1 MKLARRMERLGTET
15 AFSVLAKA
23 KALEAEG
30 REIIH
35 LEIGEPD
42 FDTPD
47 HVVEAGCKALRDG
60 HTHYTPTAGIPELRE
75 AIAVDV
81 ARSRG
86 IDVGPE
92 QVVVTPGGKPIMFFA
107 ILALVE
113 EGDEVLLPNP
123 AFPIYESMVNFVGG
137 RPVFVPLRQENGFRF
152 DLDEFSAGLSERTR
166 LVILNSP
173 ANPTGG
179 VLTADDIAGLA
190 DILRERP
197 DVYVLSDEIYS
208 RLLYT
213 GDFASI
219 ASEPGL
225 GPDGRTIILDG
236 FSKTY
241 AMTGWRLGYGV
252 MPEPLAEEVA
262 KLQVNSNSCTN
273 AATQYAGLAA
283 LQGPQD
289 AVESMLA
296 EFRARRDL
304 IVAGLN
310 ELPGVECITPQ
321 GAFYAFPRIT
331 ETGLFGRQTRRS
343 TPRRGRRSVPLRYG
357 VRPPRRGPPAPLL
370 RQLAREHQQS
380 APEDGRGP
388 VAVIAGSSTLGV
400 AALSSAESSSEWV
413 ILSGG
418 LLLHFLRR

>member
-1 MKLARRMERLGTET
+1 VGLARRMERLGTET

-23 KALEAEG
+23 KALEAQG

-42 FDTPD
+42 FDTPS
-47 HVVEAGCKALRDG
+47 HIVEAGCRALRDG

-75 AIAVDV
+75 AIADDV
-81 ARSRG
+81 AQSRG
-86 IDVGPE
+86 IEVDPA

-113 EGDEVLLPNP
+113 EGEEVLVPNP
-123 AFPIYESMVNFVGG
+123 SFPIYESMVNFVGG
-137 RPVFVPLRQENGFRF
+137 RPVFVPLRQENEFRF
-152 DLDEFSAGLSERTR
+152 DLDELRAGLSERTK

-179 VLTADDIAGLA
+179 VLAPQDIAGLA

-197 DVYVLSDEIYS
+197 DIFVLSDEIYC
-208 RLLYT
+208 RMLY
-213 GDFASI
+213 DSPFASI
-219 ASEPGL
+219 ASEPDM
-225 GPDGRTIILDG
+225 GPDARTIILDG

-252 MPEPLAEEVA
+252 MPTPLAEQIT

-273 AATQYAGLAA
+273 AATQHAGLEA
-283 LQGPQD
+283 LAGPQD
-289 AVESMLA
+289 GVDAMLA

-310 ELPGVECITPQ
+310 ELPGVDCITPK

-331 ETGLFGRQTRRS
+331 VTGYAADVL
-343 TPRRGRRSVPLRYG
+343 
-357 VRPPRRGPPAPLL
+357 ADLL
-370 RQLAREHQQS
+370 LEEA
-380 APEDGRGP
+380 
-388 VAVIAGSSTLGV
+388 GV
-400 AALSSAESSSEWV
+400 ACLAGTAFGQYGEGHLRFSYANSRENIARALEHMDQ
-413 ILSGG
+413 ILSRPQPS
-418 LLLHFLRR
+418 LSP

>member
-1 MKLARRMERLGTET
+1 VGLARRMGRLGTET

-23 KALEAEG
+23 KALEAQG

-42 FDTPD
+42 FDTPS
-47 HVVEAGCKALRDG
+47 HIVEAGCRALRDG

-75 AIAVDV
+75 AIADDV
-81 ARSRG
+81 AQSRG
-86 IDVGPE
+86 IEVDPA

-113 EGDEVLLPNP
+113 EGDEVLVPNP
-123 AFPIYESMVNFVGG
+123 SFPIYESMVNFVGG
-137 RPVFVPLRQENGFRF
+137 RPVFVPLRQENEFRF
-152 DLDEFSAGLSERTR
+152 DLDELRAGLSERTK

-179 VLTADDIAGLA
+179 VLAPQDIAGLA

-197 DVYVLSDEIYS
+197 DIFVLSDEIYC
-208 RLLYT
+208 RMLY
-213 GDFASI
+213 DSPFASI
-219 ASEPGL
+219 ASEPDM
-225 GPDGRTIILDG
+225 GPDARTIILDG

-252 MPEPLAEEVA
+252 MPTPLAEQIT

-273 AATQYAGLAA
+273 AATQHAGLEA
-283 LQGPQD
+283 LAGPQD
-289 AVESMLA
+289 GVDAMLA

-310 ELPGVECITPQ
+310 ELPGVDCITPK

-331 ETGLFGRQTRRS
+331 VTGYAADVL
-343 TPRRGRRSVPLRYG
+343 
-357 VRPPRRGPPAPLL
+357 ADLL
-370 RQLAREHQQS
+370 LEEA
-380 APEDGRGP
+380 
-388 VAVIAGSSTLGV
+388 GV
-400 AALSSAESSSEWV
+400 ACLAGTAFGQYGEGHLRFSYANSRENIARALEHMDQ
-413 ILSGG
+413 ILSRPQPS
-418 LLLHFLRR
+418 LSP

>member
-1 MKLARRMERLGTET
+1 MARLGTET

-23 KALEAEG
+23 KALETRG
-30 REIIH
+30 REVIH

-42 FDTPD
+42 FDTAG
-47 HVVEAGCKALRDG
+47 HIVEAGCRALRNG
-60 HTHYTPTAGIPELRE
+60 QTHYTPTAGIPELRE
-75 AIAVDV
+75 AIAEDV

-86 IDVGPE
+86 IEVGAE

-113 EGDEVLLPNP
+113 AGDEVLLPNP
-123 AFPIYESMVNFVGG
+123 AFPIYESMVNFAGG
-137 RPVFVPLRQENGFRF
+137 RPVFVPLRQAEFRF
-152 DLDEFSAGLSERTR
+152 DLDEFRAGMSDRTK

-179 VLTADDIAGLA
+179 VLTPDDIAGLA
-190 DILRERP
+190 EILRDRP
-197 DVYVLSDEIYS
+197 DVFVLSDEIYS
-208 RLLYT
+208 RLTYESP
-213 GDFASI
+213 FASV

-225 GPDGRTIILDG
+225 GPEGRTIILDG

-252 MPEPLAEEVA
+252 MPEWLAEAVA

-273 AATQYAGLAA
+273 AATQYAGLEA
-283 LQGPQD
+283 LKGPQD
-289 AVESMLA
+289 GVKEMLE

-310 ELPGVECITPQ
+310 ALPGVECVTPQ

-331 ETGLFGRQTRRS
+331 ETGHTAGALADMLLEEAGVACLSGTGFGEYGEGHLRFSYANSRENIGRALERMDALLRDTPVHEKIVRATLVGRS
-343 TPRRGRRSVPLRYG
+343 ALRYG
-357 VRPPRRGPPAPLL
+357 SIKA
-370 RQLAREHQQS
+370 
-380 APEDGRGP
+380 
-388 VAVIAGSSTLGV
+388 
-400 AALSSAESSSEWV
+400 
-413 ILSGG
+413 
-418 LLLHFLRR
+418 

>member
-1 MKLARRMERLGTET
+1 MERLGTET

-30 REIIH
+30 RGIIH

-42 FDTPD
+42 FDTSD
-47 HVVEAGCKALRDG
+47 HVIEAGCRALREG
-60 HTHYTPTAGIPELRE
+60 HTHYTPTAGIPELRG
-75 AIAVDV
+75 AIAEDV

-86 IDVGPE
+86 IDVRPE
-92 QVVVTPGGKPIMFFA
+92 QVVVTPGGKPIMFFT
-107 ILALVE
+107 ILALVD

-137 RPVFVPLRQENGFRF
+137 MPVFVPLRQEHGFRF
-152 DLDEFSAGLSERTR
+152 DLDEFAAGLSEHTR

-179 VLTADDIAGLA
+179 VLTSEDIAGLA
-190 DILRERP
+190 ELLRGYP
-197 DVYVLSDEIYS
+197 DAYVLSDEIYS

-219 ASEPGL
+219 ASEEGF
-225 GPDGRTIILDG
+225 GPDARTIILDG

-262 KLQVNSNSCTN
+262 KLQVNSNSCTS
-273 AATQYAGLAA
+273 AATQHAGLAA

-289 AVESMLA
+289 AVDEMLA
-296 EFRARRDL
+296 EFLARRDL
-304 IVAGLN
+304 IVAGLD

-321 GAFYAFPRIT
+321 GAFYAFPRVT
-331 ETGLFGRQTRRS
+331 ETGFSADELADLLLDEAGVACLSGTAFGRY
-343 TPRRGRRSVPLRYG
+343 GEGHLRLSYANSRDNISLALERMG
-357 VRPPRRGPPAPLL
+357 NVLSQVVR
-370 RQLAREHQQS
+370 
-380 APEDGRGP
+380 
-388 VAVIAGSSTLGV
+388 
-400 AALSSAESSSEWV
+400 
-413 ILSGG
+413 
-418 LLLHFLRR
+418 

>member
-1 MKLARRMERLGTET
+1 MERLGTET
-15 AFSVLAKA
+15 AFSVLARA

-30 REIIH
+30 RGIIH

-42 FDTPD
+42 FDTPE

-92 QVVVTPGGKPIMFFA
+92 QVVVTPGGKPIMFFS

-123 AFPIYESMVNFVGG
+123 AFPIYESMVHFVGG
-137 RPVFVPLRQENGFRF
+137 RPVYIPLRQENGFRF
-152 DLDEFSAGLSERTR
+152 DFDEFRAGLSERTR

-190 DILRERP
+190 EILRERP
-197 DVYVLSDEIYS
+197 DIYVLSDEIYS

-213 GDFASI
+213 DEFASI
-219 ASEPGL
+219 ATEPGL
-225 GPDGRTIILDG
+225 GPDGRTILLDG

-252 MPEPLAEEVA
+252 MPEPLAVEVT

-273 AATQYAGLAA
+273 AATQHAGLAA

-289 AVESMLA
+289 AVGSMLT

-321 GAFYAFPRIT
+321 GAFYAFPRIA
-331 ETGLFGRQTRRS
+331 ETGLSADKLADLLLDEAGVACLSGTAFGRH
-343 TPRRGRRSVPLRYG
+343 GEDHLRLSY
-357 VRPPRRGPPAPLL
+357 ANS
-370 RQLAREHQQS
+370 RENIS
-380 APEDGRGP
+380 K
-388 VAVIAGSSTLGV
+388 
-400 AALSSAESSSEWV
+400 ALQRMGE
-413 ILSGG
+413 ILS
-418 LLLHFLRR
+418 R

>member
-1 MKLARRMERLGTET
+1 VGLARRMERLGTET

-23 KALEAEG
+23 KALEAQG

-42 FDTPD
+42 FDTPS
-47 HVVEAGCKALRDG
+47 HIVEAGCRALRDG

-75 AIAVDV
+75 AIADDV
-81 ARSRG
+81 AQSRG
-86 IDVGPE
+86 IEVDPA

-113 EGDEVLLPNP
+113 EGDEVLVPNP
-123 AFPIYESMVNFVGG
+123 SFPIYESMVNFVGG
-137 RPVFVPLRQENGFRF
+137 RPVFVPLRQENEFRF
-152 DLDEFSAGLSERTR
+152 DLDELRAGLSERTK

-179 VLTADDIAGLA
+179 VLAPQDIAGLA

-197 DVYVLSDEIYS
+197 DIFVLSDEIYC
-208 RLLYT
+208 RMLY
-213 GDFASI
+213 DSPFASI
-219 ASEPGL
+219 ASEPDM
-225 GPDGRTIILDG
+225 GPDARTIILDG

-252 MPEPLAEEVA
+252 MPTPLAEQIT

-273 AATQYAGLAA
+273 AATQHAGLEA
-283 LQGPQD
+283 LAGPQD
-289 AVESMLA
+289 GVDAMLA

-310 ELPGVECITPQ
+310 ELPGVDCITPK

-331 ETGLFGRQTRRS
+331 DTGYAADVL
-343 TPRRGRRSVPLRYG
+343 
-357 VRPPRRGPPAPLL
+357 ADLL
-370 RQLAREHQQS
+370 LEEA
-380 APEDGRGP
+380 
-388 VAVIAGSSTLGV
+388 GV
-400 AALSSAESSSEWV
+400 ACLAGTAFGQYGEGHLRFSYANSRENIARALEHMDQLLSRPQPSFSS
-413 ILSGG
+413 
-418 LLLHFLRR
+418 

>member
-1 MKLARRMERLGTET
+1 MEHLGTET

-23 KALEAEG
+23 KALEAQG

-42 FDTPD
+42 FDTPS
-47 HVVEAGCKALRDG
+47 HIVEAGCRALRDG

-75 AIAVDV
+75 AIAADV
-81 ARSRG
+81 AHSRG
-86 IDVGPE
+86 IEVDPA

-113 EGDEVLLPNP
+113 GGDEVLVPNP
-123 AFPIYESMVNFVGG
+123 SFPIYESMVNFVGG
-137 RPVFVPLRQENGFRF
+137 RPIFVPLRQENEFRF
-152 DLDEFSAGLSERTR
+152 DLDELRAGLSDRTKM
-166 LVILNSP
+166 VILNSP

-179 VLTADDIAGLA
+179 VLTPEDIAGLA

-197 DVYVLSDEIYS
+197 DVFVLSDEIYS
-208 RLLYT
+208 RMLY
-213 GDFASI
+213 DSPFASI
-219 ASEPGL
+219 ASEPDMR
-225 GPDGRTIILDG
+225 PDARTIILDG

-252 MPEPLAEEVA
+252 MPTPLAEQIT

-273 AATQYAGLAA
+273 AATQHAGLEA
-283 LQGPQD
+283 LAGPQHGVD
-289 AVESMLA
+289 AMLA

-310 ELPGVECITPQ
+310 ELPGVDCITPK

-331 ETGLFGRQTRRS
+331 DTGYAADALADR
-343 TPRRGRRSVPLRYG
+343 
-357 VRPPRRGPPAPLL
+357 LL
-370 RQLAREHQQS
+370 EGA
-380 APEDGRGP
+380 
-388 VAVIAGSSTLGV
+388 GV
-400 AALSSAESSSEWV
+400 ACLAGTAFGQYGEGHLRLSYANSRENIARALEHMDQ
-413 ILSGG
+413 ILSQTQPS
-418 LLLHFLRR
+418 FSP

>member
-1 MKLARRMERLGTET
+1 VGLARRMERLGTET

-23 KALEAEG
+23 KALEAQG

-42 FDTPD
+42 FDTPS
-47 HVVEAGCKALRDG
+47 HIVEAGCRALRDG

-75 AIAVDV
+75 AIADDV
-81 ARSRG
+81 AQSRG
-86 IDVGPE
+86 IEVDPA

-113 EGDEVLLPNP
+113 EGEEVLVPNP
-123 AFPIYESMVNFVGG
+123 SFPIYESMVNFVGG
-137 RPVFVPLRQENGFRF
+137 RPVFVPLRQENEFRF
-152 DLDEFSAGLSERTR
+152 DLDELRAGLSERTK

-179 VLTADDIAGLA
+179 VLAPQDIAGLA

-197 DVYVLSDEIYS
+197 DIFVLSDEIYC
-208 RLLYT
+208 RMLY
-213 GDFASI
+213 DSPFASI
-219 ASEPGL
+219 ASEPDM
-225 GPDGRTIILDG
+225 GPDARTIILDG

-252 MPEPLAEEVA
+252 MPTPLAEQIT

-273 AATQYAGLAA
+273 AATQHAGLEA
-283 LQGPQD
+283 LAGPQD
-289 AVESMLA
+289 GVDAMLA

-310 ELPGVECITPQ
+310 ELPGVDCITPK

-331 ETGLFGRQTRRS
+331 VTGYAADVL
-343 TPRRGRRSVPLRYG
+343 
-357 VRPPRRGPPAPLL
+357 ADLL
-370 RQLAREHQQS
+370 LEEA
-380 APEDGRGP
+380 
-388 VAVIAGSSTLGV
+388 GV
-400 AALSSAESSSEWV
+400 ACLAGTAFGQYGEGHLRFSYANSRENIARALEHMDQL
-413 ILSGG
+413 LSRPQPS
-418 LLLHFLRR
+418 LSP

>member
-1 MKLARRMERLGTET
+1 MKLASRMERLGTET

-30 REIIH
+30 RGIIH

-42 FDTPD
+42 FDTPS
-47 HVVEAGCKALRDG
+47 HVVEAGCRALQDG
-60 HTHYTPTAGIPELRE
+60 HTHYTPTAGIPELRG
-75 AIAVDV
+75 AIAEDV
-81 ARSRG
+81 GRNRG
-86 IDVGPE
+86 IDVRPE
-92 QVVVTPGGKPIMFFA
+92 QVVVTPGGKPIMFFT
-107 ILALVE
+107 ILALVD

-152 DLDEFSAGLSERTR
+152 DLDEFEAGLSERTR

-179 VLTADDIAGLA
+179 VLTPDDIAGLA
-190 DILRERP
+190 EILREHP

-219 ASEPGL
+219 ASEQGF
-225 GPDGRTIILDG
+225 GPDARTIILDG

-262 KLQVNSNSCTN
+262 KLQVNSNSCTS
-273 AATQYAGLAA
+273 AATQHAGLAA
-283 LQGPQD
+283 LRGPQD
-289 AVESMLA
+289 AVEDMLA
-296 EFRARRDL
+296 EFLARRDL
-304 IVAGLN
+304 IVAGLDD
-310 ELPGVECITPQ
+310 LPGVECITPQ
-321 GAFYAFPRIT
+321 GAFYAFPRIA
-331 ETGLFGRQTRRS
+331 ETGHSADGL
-343 TPRRGRRSVPLRYG
+343 
-357 VRPPRRGPPAPLL
+357 ADLL
-370 RQLAREHQQS
+370 LDEA
-380 APEDGRGP
+380 
-388 VAVIAGSSTLGV
+388 GV
-400 AALSSAESSSEWV
+400 AC
-413 ILSGG
+413 LSGTAFGHHGEGHLRLSYANSRENIG
-418 LLLHFLRR
+418 LALERMGDVLSRVVR